1 MITIINTNTGNFLS
15 VVNMLKK
22 IGYETILTDDYD
34 VISKSKI
41 IIFPGVGNF
50 DFVMDKIYEKKI
62 DTAIFNAINENSK
75 LLGICVGMQALFT
88 KSEEGKLKGLDLIKG
103 NIKKFN
109 FKEKNIKVP
118 HMGWN
123 QVVFKNESKFASE
136 LNKNRFYFVHSYY
149 AECNNKNDIFG
160 TTDYYENFVS
170 FVKKENIY
178 GVQFHPEKSHFFG
191 KKFLEIFLENN

>member
-1 MITIINTNTGNFLS
+1 
-15 VVNMLKK
+15 
-22 IGYETILTDDYD
+22 
-34 VISKSKI
+34 
-41 IIFPGVGNF
+41 
-50 DFVMDKIYEKKI
+50 
-62 DTAIFNAINENSK
+62 
-75 LLGICVGMQALFT
+75 
-88 KSEEGKLKGLDLIKG
+88 
-103 NIKKFN
+103 
-109 FKEKNIKVP
+109 
-118 HMGWN
+118 MGWN
-123 QVVFKNESKFASE
+123 QVVFKKESKFASE